1 MFLAAEDPD
10 SLFEV
15 RGGILYTK
23 KLSPQRQ
30 VSDLLSIVVPE
41 KLRKKSLRPAMT
53 KLVVW
58 APRRPEG
65 SFLLARHG

>member
-23 KLSPQRQ
+23 KLSTQEESVVEEKEAQ
-30 VSDLLSIVVPE
+30 VSIVVPE
-41 KLRKKSLRPAMT
+41 KLRLRPAMI
-53 KLVVW
+53 KLVIWV
-58 APRRPEG
+58 PRRPEG
-65 SFLLARHG
+65 